1 MRFVQE
7 GPILRYPASET
18 AEKHGKIVKEAARLF
33 REDGLS
39 GVAISDIMKGA
50 DLTHGSF
57 YNHFASKQALISECV
72 ACVGATAIAQMQAHE
87 PSAAGKGSFV
97 SQYLS
102 LMTRDDPGAACLMSS
117 LSAEIARQPPLRR
130 SMTGYVQSFIGK
142 LASHFPWPAKVDAR
156 RDAIRTMSALVG
168 ALMLARSV
176 DDETLSAEIL
186 REVASGLKHPPLNA

>member
-57 YNHFASKQALISECV
+57 YNHFASKQALISECGRV
-72 ACVGATAIAQMQAHE
+72 
-87 PSAAGKGSFV
+87 
-97 SQYLS
+97 
-102 LMTRDDPGAACLMSS
+102 
-117 LSAEIARQPPLRR
+117 RR
-130 SMTGYVQSFIGK
+130 SHGDC
-142 LASHFPWPAKVDAR
+142 ADA
-156 RDAIRTMSALVG
+156 G
-168 ALMLARSV
+168 
-176 DDETLSAEIL
+176 
-186 REVASGLKHPPLNA
+186 P